1 MKQVVAII
9 KPFKLDDVRES
20 LSEIGVQGLTVSEV
34 KGFGRQKGHTELYRG
49 AEYVV
54 DFLPKLKLEIAVDD
68 GIVEQVVEAITKGAN
83 TGKIGDGKIFVYPLE
98 QVIRIRTGETGS
110 DAREASGAV
119 IMENEIFQLQYA
131 MDTFYFLICGALVM
145 WMAAGFSMLEAGLV
159 RAKNTTEILT
169 KNVMLFSIACISYL
183 VVGYDIMYG
192 GGVFLSGIAGGD
204 TLVADALTASQEAG
218 FEGGSVYSAAS
229 DFFFQV
235 VFVATAMSIV
245 SGAVAERMKLWAFAA
260 FAVVLTAFIYP
271 MEGAWTWGGADVFGM
286 YNLGDLGFSDFAGSG
301 IVHMAGAAAA
311 LAGVI
316 LLGARKGKYGPNGE
330 VRPIP
335 GANMPLATLGTFI
348 LWMGWF
354 GFNGGSVLKLGDMA
368 SANAVA
374 MVFLNTNTAAAGGA
388 LAALLV
394 AKLAFGKAD
403 LTMILNGALA
413 GLVAITAGP
422 DTPTPLMATIIG
434 AIGGVIVVFSIVFFD
449 KIKIDDPVGA
459 ISVHGVVGLW
469 GLLAVPLTN
478 DGASFSGQIIGAAT
492 IFIWVFVTSFIVW
505 SILKMVMGIRVSDE
519 EEYEGVDIVECGVE
533 AYPEF
538 TSSGK

>member
-1 MKQVVAII
+1 M
-9 KPFKLDDVRES
+9 
-20 LSEIGVQGLTVSEV
+20 
-34 KGFGRQKGHTELYRG
+34 ELG
-49 AEYVV
+49 N
-54 DFLPKLKLEIAVDD
+54 
-68 GIVEQVVEAITKGAN
+68 Q
-83 TGKIGDGKIFVYPLE
+83 
-98 QVIRIRTGETGS
+98 
-110 DAREASGAV
+110 
-119 IMENEIFQLQYA
+119 IFQLQYA
-131 MDTFYFLICGALVM
+131 MDTFYFLVCGALVM

-169 KNVMLFSIACISYL
+169 KNVMLFAIACTSYL

-192 GGVFLSGIAGGD
+192 GGLFLAGIDGGE
-204 TLVADALTASQEAG
+204 TLVADALASSAEEG

-260 FAVVLTAFIYP
+260 FAVVMTAFIYP
-271 MEGAWTWGGADVFGM
+271 LEGSWTWGGADVFGM
-286 YNLGDLGFSDFAGSG
+286 YNLGDLGFLDFAGSG

-335 GANMPLATLGTFI
+335 GANLPLATLGTFI

-374 MVFLNTNTAAAGGA
+374 MVFLNTNAAAAGGVI
-388 LAALLV
+388 AALVV
-394 AKLAFGKAD
+394 AKLLFGKAD

-434 AIGGVIVVFSIVFFD
+434 AVGGVIVVFSIVFMD
-449 KIKIDDPVGA
+449 KVKIDDPVGA

-478 DGASFSGQIIGAAT
+478 PDASFSAQIIGAAT
-492 IFIWVFVTSFIVW
+492 IFVWVFVSSFIVW
-505 SILKMVMGIRVSDE
+505 AVLKMIMGLRVTEE
-519 EEYEGVDIVECGVE
+519 EEYEGVDLVECGME

-538 TSSGK
+538 TNSN